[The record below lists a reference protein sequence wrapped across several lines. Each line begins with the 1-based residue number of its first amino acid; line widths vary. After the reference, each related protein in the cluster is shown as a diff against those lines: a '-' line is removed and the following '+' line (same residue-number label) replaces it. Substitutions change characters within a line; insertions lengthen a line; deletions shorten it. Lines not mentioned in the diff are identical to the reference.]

1 MAMMEPMR
9 KPCRSMLARAHPRL
23 LAATVACLMGL
34 VTPTAATGHAFG
46 SFSISVFSQLT
57 VAADEVR
64 VRWVVDMAELPAGVI
79 VELIDTDDDGVAS
92 EAEETA
98 YLTLWIPSVLGNL
111 ELRVDGADLSLE
123 LEAHELSFP
132 IGEGGEPFLRLVA
145 DLVAPLPAAGG
156 AEVHEATYR
165 DANYTEY
172 IGWREVAV
180 APGEGVSLIESSVA
194 TEGRTQ
200 ELTVYPADLG
210 VSVPTSEARFTFA
223 LATADASAAGSP
235 AASGQDPAPA
245 DPSFQIWPT
254 GVLAVL
260 VVAVLGV
267 AVVFLDRSAPRG
279 RRR

>member
-1 MAMMEPMR
+1 
-9 KPCRSMLARAHPRL
+9 LATP
-23 LAATVACLMGL
+23 AA
-34 VTPTAATGHAFG
+34 AAGHAFG

-79 VELIDTDDDGVAS
+79 VDLIDTDGDGVAS
-92 EAEETA
+92 DAEETA
-98 YLTLWIPSVLGNL
+98 YLSLWIPSVLENL
-111 ELRVDGADLSLE
+111 ELRVDGADLPLHLE
-123 LEAHELSFP
+123 SHELSFP
-132 IGEGGEPFLRLVA
+132 IGEGGAPYLRLVA
-145 DLVAPLPAAGG
+145 DLVAPLPAPGG
-156 AEVHEATYR
+156 VDIHEASYR

-180 APGEGVSLIESSVA
+180 APAEGVSLIETSVA
-194 TEGRTQ
+194 VEGRTE
-200 ELTVYPADLG
+200 ELTIYPADLG
-210 VSVPTSEARFTFA
+210 VSVPTSEARFTFSIVA
-223 LATADASAAGSP
+223 AAASAAGSP

-245 DPSFQIWPT
+245 GPSFQIWPT

-260 VVAVLGV
+260 VVVLLGV